1 MDDTDIFTLNKLGQI
16 ALSMKQLDVAQIA
29 LEKVLCIV
37 YKQLKCIVFKPGWAN
52 VTVNPP
58 ASWMCVCLELRSV

>member
-29 LEKVLCIV
+29 LEKVYYCA
-37 YKQLKCIVFKPGWAN
+37 FN
-52 VTVNPP
+52 
-58 ASWMCVCLELRSV
+58 